1 MTGQVIKYFPPG
13 AVQLVQPMLSC
24 VGVLHRNEGEKAMTV
39 NVLGTKY
46 TIKESNK
53 VMDQTLENCDG
64 YCDASIKVIVIDS
77 FKEFT
82 GSKKDLESYKKQ
94 VIRHELV
101 HAFLFESGLDGCS
114 WAKDEEIVDWIAC
127 QFPKLQNAFAQCN
140 AI

>member
-1 MTGQVIKYFPPG
+1 
-13 AVQLVQPMLSC
+13 
-24 VGVLHRNEGEKAMTV
+24 MTV
-39 NVLGTKY
+39 SVLGTKY

-53 VMDQTLENCDG
+53 IADPKLENNDG
-64 YCDASIKVIVIDS
+64 YCDCSIKTIVIDT
-77 FKEFT
+77 FKDSP
-82 GSKKDLESYKKQ
+82 GSLEDLESYKKQ